1 MPKTFT
7 QIPLT
12 RPDTPL
18 LDTLSSPAD
27 LRQLPA
33 SQLERV
39 VDELR
44 EYLLY
49 AVGQCGGHFGA
60 GLGVVELTVALH
72 YLYHT
77 PDDKLVWDVGH
88 QCYPHKILTGRRE
101 SLTSIRQA
109 GGLSGFPSAA
119 NPNTTPSAWATRPP
133 PSAPRWAW
141 RWARK
146 WPAVTAVPWPLSV
159 MAP

>member
-39 VDELR
+39 DDEVR
-44 EYLLY
+44 E
-49 AVGQCGGHFGA
+49 
-60 GLGVVELTVALH
+60 
-72 YLYHT
+72 
-77 PDDKLVWDVGH
+77 
-88 QCYPHKILTGRRE
+88 
-101 SLTSIRQA
+101 
-109 GGLSGFPSAA
+109 
-119 NPNTTPSAWATRPP
+119 
-133 PSAPRWAW
+133 
-141 RWARK
+141 
-146 WPAVTAVPWPLSV
+146 
-159 MAP
+159 

>member
-60 GLGVVELTVALH
+60 GLGVCL
-72 YLYHT
+72 LY
-77 PDDKLVWDVGH
+77 
-88 QCYPHKILTGRRE
+88 
-101 SLTSIRQA
+101 TSD
-109 GGLSGFPSAA
+109 AA
-119 NPNTTPSAWATRPP
+119 DE
-133 PSAPRWAW
+133 
-141 RWARK
+141 
-146 WPAVTAVPWPLSV
+146 
-159 MAP
+159 